1 MDLVTQPSEP
11 DAQSH
16 DHQAEHRLVARG
28 LVTDQEGRW
37 LLVRNLDE
45 EVWVPPGG
53 HVELTE
59 SPRLACAREIV
70 EEAGVRVVAGRLLT
84 LAWEPPNGRS
94 STRNTL
100 IFDCGRYDS
109 TDTPTESPDG
119 EHVLRWVMPR
129 EALTIMR
136 PDIATALALWIQ
148 DPAAPGALYIED
160 PTDLQRRALA
170 AAITPRTPVAA
181 AA

>member
-1 MDLVTQPSEP
+1 MDLVTQPSGP
-11 DAQSH
+11 DAQTH

-53 HVELTE
+53 HVELNE
-59 SPRLACAREIV
+59 PPRQACAREIV

-84 LAWEPPNGRS
+84 LAWEPPNGRP

-109 TDTPTESPDG
+109 TDTPTRSPDG
-119 EHVLRWVMPR
+119 EHELRWVMPR

-136 PDIATALALWIQ
+136 ADIATALALWVQ
-148 DPAAPGALYIED
+148 DPASPGALYIED
-160 PTDLQRRALA
+160 PADLQRRALA
-170 AAITPRTPVAA
+170 AAIAPRTPAA
-181 AA
+181 AAA